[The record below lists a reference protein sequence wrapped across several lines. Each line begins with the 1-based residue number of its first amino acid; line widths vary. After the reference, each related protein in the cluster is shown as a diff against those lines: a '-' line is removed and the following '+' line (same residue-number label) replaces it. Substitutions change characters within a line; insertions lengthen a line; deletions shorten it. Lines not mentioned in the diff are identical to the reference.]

1 MSGRTGVLSPRGAAH
16 GGLADLAEPTVAMTD
31 QRLDRRRRLRRM
43 LRLARRGGAW
53 LCVGLLVVALGG
65 ALASGGRWLLT
76 APRFAVE
83 RVEVAG
89 QSQLSVDQVVAAS
102 GLAPGQNL
110 FQLDARRA
118 VAGVEALPMVRR
130 AELVRA
136 FPNRA
141 TLLVEERQPFVLVHA
156 GGPHRPAEAL
166 DRPAGGFYWPAGGF
180 YWVDEQGAPLGP
192 ETRAVALDAPL
203 VAAAGV
209 SAAGADDVAA
219 AGRTPSERVAA
230 GVALIRTL
238 MRAQSSLLR
247 EISEV
252 DVSRPEGLVLY
263 MVDGVEVRLGR
274 EDWDDRLGRLG
285 GVLAQ
290 LRASGQRATSIDLRF
305 RDQVV
310 LRTAAR

>member
-1 MSGRTGVLSPRGAAH
+1 MSGRTGVLSPRGAAR
-16 GGLADLAEPTVAMTD
+16 GGLADLAEPTVAMAD
-31 QRLDRRRRLRRM
+31 QRLDRRRRRRRM
-43 LRLARRGGAW
+43 LRLARRAGAW

-65 ALASGGRWLLT
+65 ALASGALWLLT

-89 QSQLSVDQVVAAS
+89 QSQLSADEVVAAS
-102 GLAPGQNL
+102 GLGPGQNL
-110 FQLDARRA
+110 FRLDARRA
-118 VAGVEALPMVRR
+118 VVGVEALPRVRR

-136 FPNRA
+136 FPNRV

-156 GGPHRPAEAL
+156 GTLHWPAEAL
-166 DRPAGGFYWPAGGF
+166 
-180 YWVDEQGAPLGP
+180 YWVDEQGVPLGP

-203 VAAAGV
+203 V
-209 SAAGADDVAA
+209 SAVGADDVAA
-219 AGRTPSERVAA
+219 AGRTPSGRVAA
-230 GVALIRTL
+230 GVALVRTL

-252 DVSRPEGLVLY
+252 DVSRPEGPVLY
-263 MVDGVEVRLGR
+263 MLDGVEVRLGS
-274 EDWDDRLGRLG
+274 EDWDERLGRLG

-310 LRTAAR
+310 LRTAAK

>member
-1 MSGRTGVLSPRGAAH
+1 MSGRSGVLSPRGAAH
-16 GGLADLAEPTVAMTD
+16 GGLADLAEPTVAMAD
-31 QRLDRRRRLRRM
+31 QRLDRRRRRRRM
-43 LRLARRGGAW
+43 VRLARRGGAW

-141 TLLVEERQPFVLVHA
+141 TLRVEERQPFVLVHA
-156 GGPHRPAEAL
+156 GGLH
-166 DRPAGGFYWPAGGF
+166 RPAGGFDWPAGGF
-180 YWVDEQGAPLGP
+180 YWVDEQGVPLGP

-203 VAAAGV
+203 V
-209 SAAGADDVAA
+209 SAAGAADVAA
-219 AGRTPSERVAA
+219 AGRPPSEHVAA

-238 MRAQSSLLR
+238 MRAQSSLLK

-263 MVDGVEVRLGR
+263 MLDGVEVRLGR

-290 LRASGQRATSIDLRF
+290 IRAAGQRATSIDLRF

>member
-1 MSGRTGVLSPRGAAH
+1 MSGRTGVLSPRGAAR
-16 GGLADLAEPTVAMTD
+16 GGLADLAEPTVAMAD
-31 QRLDRRRRLRRM
+31 QRLDRRRRRRRM
-43 LRLARRGGAW
+43 LRLARRAGAW

-65 ALASGGRWLLT
+65 ALASGARWLLT
-76 APRFAVE
+76 AARFAVE

-89 QSQLSVDQVVAAS
+89 QSELSADEVVAAS
-102 GLAPGQNL
+102 GLGPGQNL
-110 FQLDARRA
+110 FRLDARRA
-118 VAGVEALPMVRR
+118 VAGVEALPRVRR

-136 FPNRA
+136 FPNRV

-156 GGPHRPAEAL
+156 GTLHGPAESL
-166 DRPAGGFYWPAGGF
+166 
-180 YWVDEQGAPLGP
+180 YWVDEQGVPLGP

-203 VAAAGV
+203 V
-209 SAAGADDVAA
+209 SAVGADDVAA
-219 AGRTPSERVAA
+219 AGRTPSGRVAA
-230 GVALIRTL
+230 GVALLRML

-252 DVSRPEGLVLY
+252 DVSRPEGPVLY
-263 MVDGVEVRLGR
+263 MLDGVEVRLGS
-274 EDWDDRLGRLG
+274 EDWDERLGRLG

-310 LRTAAR
+310 LRTAAK

>member
-1 MSGRTGVLSPRGAAH
+1 MSGRTGVLSPRGTAH
-16 GGLADLAEPTVAMTD
+16 GGLADLAEPTVAMAD
-31 QRLDRRRRLRRM
+31 QRLDRRRRHRRM
-43 LRLARRGGAW
+43 LWLARRGGAW
-53 LCVGLLVVALGG
+53 LCVGLLVVGLGG

-76 APRFAVE
+76 APRFGVE

-110 FQLDARRA
+110 FRLDARRA

-136 FPNRA
+136 FPNRV

-156 GGPHRPAEAL
+156 GGLH
-166 DRPAGGFYWPAGGF
+166 WPAGGF
-180 YWVDEQGAPLGP
+180 YWVDEQGVPLGP
-192 ETRAVALDAPL
+192 ETRAVALEAPL
-203 VAAAGV
+203 V

-219 AGRTPSERVAA
+219 AGRTSSERVAA

-238 MRAQSSLLR
+238 MRAQSPLLR

-252 DVSRPEGLVLY
+252 DVSRPEGPVLY
-263 MVDGVEVRLGR
+263 MLDGVEVRLGR

>member
-1 MSGRTGVLSPRGAAH
+1 MSGHTGVLSPRGVPH
-16 GGLADLAEPTVAMTD
+16 GGLGDLAEPTAAMAG
-31 QRLDRRRRLRRM
+31 QRLDRRRRRRRVLRRV
-43 LRLARRGGAW
+43 RRIGGW
-53 LCVGLLVVALGG
+53 LCVGVVLAALSGP
-65 ALASGGRWLLT
+65 LASGAASFLQT
-76 APRFAVE
+76 SRFAIE

-89 QSQLSVDQVVAAS
+89 QSRLSADEVVRAS

-110 FQLDARRA
+110 WSLDARRA
-118 VAGVEALPMVRR
+118 VAGVEALPLVRR
-130 AELVRA
+130 AEVVRA
-136 FPNRA
+136 FPNHV
-141 TLLVEERQPFVLVHA
+141 TLFVEERQPFTLVNA
-156 GGPHRPAEAL
+156 GGLH
-166 DRPAGGFYWPAGGF
+166 
-180 YWVDEQGAPLGP
+180 WVDEQGVPLGP

-203 VAAAGV
+203 V

-219 AGRTPSERVAA
+219 AGRTSSERVAA

-238 MRAQSSLLR
+238 MRAQSSLLS

-252 DVSRPEGLVLY
+252 DVSRPEGPVLY
-263 MVDGVEVRLGR
+263 MLDGVEVRLGR

>member
-16 GGLADLAEPTVAMTD
+16 GGLADLAEPTVAMAD
-31 QRLDRRRRLRRM
+31 QRLDRRRRRRRA

-110 FQLDARRA
+110 FRLDARRA

-136 FPNRA
+136 FPNRV

-156 GGPHRPAEAL
+156 GTLHGT
-166 DRPAGGFYWPAGGF
+166 AGGF
-180 YWVDEQGAPLGP
+180 YWVDEQGVPLGP

-203 VAAAGV
+203 V

-230 GVALIRTL
+230 GVALVRTL
-238 MRAQSSLLR
+238 MRAQSPLLR

-252 DVSRPEGLVLY
+252 DVSRPEGPVLY
-263 MVDGVEVRLGR
+263 MLDGVEVRLGR

>member
-31 QRLDRRRRLRRM
+31 QRLDRRKRRRRM
-43 LRLARRGGAW
+43 LRLARRSGAW

-89 QSQLSVDQVVAAS
+89 QSHLSVNEVVAAS

-110 FQLDARRA
+110 FRLDARRA
-118 VAGVEALPMVRR
+118 VADVEALPMVRR

-136 FPNRA
+136 FPNRV

-156 GGPHRPAEAL
+156 GGLH
-166 DRPAGGFYWPAGGF
+166 RPAGGFYWM
-180 YWVDEQGAPLGP
+180 DEQGVPLGP

-203 VAAAGV
+203 V
-209 SAAGADDVAA
+209 SAAGPDDIAA
-219 AGRTPSERVAA
+219 AGRTPSERVAG

-263 MVDGVEVRLGR
+263 MLDGVEVRLGR
-274 EDWDDRLGRLG
+274 EDWDDRLGRLD

>member
-1 MSGRTGVLSPRGAAH
+1 MSGRTGVLSPRGAAR
-16 GGLADLAEPTVAMTD
+16 GGLADLAEPTVAMAD
-31 QRLDRRRRLRRM
+31 QRLDRRRRRRRRM
-43 LRLARRGGAW
+43 LRLARRAGAW

-65 ALASGGRWLLT
+65 ALASGGRWFLT

-89 QSQLSVDQVVAAS
+89 QSHLSADEVVAAS
-102 GLAPGQNL
+102 GLGPGQNL
-110 FQLDARRA
+110 FRLDARRA
-118 VAGVEALPMVRR
+118 VAGVEALPLVRR

-136 FPNRA
+136 FPNRV

-156 GGPHRPAEAL
+156 GGLHRPAEV
-166 DRPAGGFYWPAGGF
+166 F
-180 YWVDEQGAPLGP
+180 YWVDEQGMPLGP

-203 VAAAGV
+203 VSAVGAG
-209 SAAGADDVAA
+209 DVAV
-219 AGRTPSERVAA
+219 AGRMPSRSVAA

-252 DVSRPEGLVLY
+252 DVSRPEGPVLY
-263 MVDGVEVRLGR
+263 MLDGVEVRLGS
-274 EDWDDRLGRLG
+274 EDWAERLGRLG

-290 LRASGQRATSIDLRF
+290 LRASSQRATSIDLRF

-310 LRTAAR
+310 LRIAAK

>member
-16 GGLADLAEPTVAMTD
+16 GGLADLAEPTVAMAD
-31 QRLDRRRRLRRM
+31 QRLDRRRRRRRM

-53 LCVGLLVVALGG
+53 LCVGLPVVALSG

-102 GLAPGQNL
+102 GLSPGQNL
-110 FQLDARRA
+110 FRLDARRA

-136 FPNRA
+136 FPNRV

-156 GGPHRPAEAL
+156 GGLHWPAEAL
-166 DRPAGGFYWPAGGF
+166 HWPAGGF
-180 YWVDEQGAPLGP
+180 YWVDEQGVPLGP
-192 ETRAVALDAPL
+192 ETRAVALEAPL
-203 VAAAGV
+203 V
-209 SAAGADDVAA
+209 SAADSDDVAA

-252 DVSRPEGLVLY
+252 DVSRPEGPVLY
-263 MVDGVEVRLGR
+263 MLDGVEVRLGR

>member
-1 MSGRTGVLSPRGAAH
+1 MSGRTGVLSPRGLRH
-16 GGLADLAEPTVAMTD
+16 GGLADLAEPTVAMAD
-31 QRLDRRRRLRRM
+31 QRLDRRRRRRRM

-53 LCVGLLVVALGG
+53 LCVGLLGVVLGG

-83 RVEVAG
+83 RVEVTG
-89 QSQLSVDQVVAAS
+89 QSQLSVDQVVTAS
-102 GLAPGQNL
+102 GLSPGQNL

-130 AELVRA
+130 AELVRV
-136 FPNRA
+136 FPNRV
-141 TLLVEERQPFVLVHA
+141 TLLVDERQPFVLVHA
-156 GGPHRPAEAL
+156 GGLH
-166 DRPAGGFYWPAGGF
+166 RPAGGFDWPAGGFDWPAGGF
-180 YWVDEQGAPLGP
+180 YWVDEQGVPLGP
-192 ETRAVALDAPL
+192 ETRAVALEAPL
-203 VAAAGV
+203 V

-230 GVALIRTL
+230 GVALIRAL
-238 MRAQSSLLR
+238 MRTRSPLLR

-252 DVSRPEGLVLY
+252 DVSRPEGPVLY
-263 MVDGVEVRLGR
+263 MLDGVEVRLGT

-310 LRTAAR
+310 LRTSAR

>member
-1 MSGRTGVLSPRGAAH
+1 MSGHSGVLTPRGAAR
-16 GGLADLAEPTVAMTD
+16 GGLADLAEPTVAMAG
-31 QRLDRRRRLRRM
+31 QRLDRRRRRRRA
-43 LRLARRGGAW
+43 LRLVRRLGGW
-53 LCVGLLVVALGG
+53 TCVALLVVALGG
-65 ALASGGRWLLT
+65 ALAVGGRWLLT
-76 APRFAVE
+76 ARPFAIE

-89 QSQLSVDQVVAAS
+89 QSLLSADEVIAAS

-110 FQLDARRA
+110 FRIDARRV
-118 VAGVEALPMVRR
+118 VAGVEALPRVRR

-136 FPNRA
+136 FPNGV
-141 TLLVEERQPFVLVHA
+141 TLLVEERQPFALVHSEGLPSA
-156 GGPHRPAEAL
+156 GGL
-166 DRPAGGFYWPAGGF
+166 Q
-180 YWVDEQGAPLGP
+180 WVDEQGVPLGP
-192 ETRAVALDAPL
+192 EMRAITLDAPL
-203 VAAAGV
+203 VSGV
-209 SAAGADDVAA
+209 RADEVAA
-219 AGRTPSERVAA
+219 AGRTPSERVAS

-238 MRAQSSLLR
+238 LRLQSPLLR

-252 DVSRPEGLVLY
+252 DVSRAEGPVLY
-263 MVDGVEVRLGR
+263 MLDGVEVRLGR

>member
-1 MSGRTGVLSPRGAAH
+1 MSGRTGVLSPRGTAR
-16 GGLADLAEPTVAMTD
+16 GGLADLAEATVAMAD
-31 QRLDRRRRLRRM
+31 QRLGRRSRRRRM
-43 LRLARRGGAW
+43 IRLVRRGGASF
-53 LCVGLLVVALGG
+53 CVGLLVVALGG

-102 GLAPGQNL
+102 GLSPGQNL
-110 FQLDARRA
+110 FRLDARRA

-130 AELVRA
+130 AVLVRD
-136 FPNRA
+136 FPNRV

-156 GGPHRPAEAL
+156 RGLH
-166 DRPAGGFYWPAGGF
+166 RPAGGFYWPAGGF

-192 ETRAVALDAPL
+192 ETRAVALDVPL
-203 VAAAGV
+203 V
-209 SAAGADDVAA
+209 SAAGGDDVA
-219 AGRTPSERVAA
+219 GSGWTSPERVAV

-238 MRAQSSLLR
+238 MRAQSPLLR

-252 DVSRPEGLVLY
+252 DVSRPEGPVLY
-263 MVDGVEVRLGR
+263 MLDGVEVRLGR
-274 EDWDDRLGRLG
+274 EDWDGRLERLG

-290 LRASGQRATSIDLRF
+290 LRVSGQEAMSIDLRF

>member
-1 MSGRTGVLSPRGAAH
+1 MSGRSGVLTPRGAAH
-16 GGLADLAEPTVAMTD
+16 GGLADLAEPTVAMAD
-31 QRLDRRRRLRRM
+31 QRLDRRRRRRRM
-43 LRLARRGGAW
+43 VRVARRGGAW
-53 LCVGLLVVALGG
+53 LCVGLLIVALGG

-89 QSQLSVDQVVAAS
+89 QIQLTADQVIAAS
-102 GLAPGQNL
+102 GLSPGQNL
-110 FQLDARRA
+110 FRLDARRA

-130 AELVRA
+130 AEMVRA
-136 FPNRA
+136 IPNRV

-156 GGPHRPAEAL
+156 GGLH
-166 DRPAGGFYWPAGGF
+166 RPAGGSHWSEGGF
-180 YWVDEQGAPLGP
+180 HWVDEQGMPLGP
-192 ETRAVALDAPL
+192 ETRAVVLAAPL
-203 VAAAGV
+203 V
-209 SAAGADDVAA
+209 SAAGVGDVAA

-230 GVALIRTL
+230 GVALVRTL
-238 MRAQSSLLR
+238 MRAQNPLLT

-263 MVDGVEVRLGR
+263 MLDGVEVRLGS

>member
-1 MSGRTGVLSPRGAAH
+1 MSGSTGVLSPRGAAH
-16 GGLADLAEPTVAMTD
+16 GGLADLAEPTVAMAD
-31 QRLDRRRRLRRM
+31 QRLGRRRRRRRM

-53 LCVGLLVVALGG
+53 LCVGLLVVALGA

-102 GLAPGQNL
+102 GLSAGQNL
-110 FQLDARRA
+110 FRLDARRA
-118 VAGVEALPMVRR
+118 VAGVEALPIVRR

-136 FPNRA
+136 FPNRV

-156 GGPHRPAEAL
+156 WGLHR
-166 DRPAGGFYWPAGGF
+166 PAGGF
-180 YWVDEQGAPLGP
+180 YWVDEQGVPLGP
-192 ETRAVALDAPL
+192 ETRAVALDVPL
-203 VAAAGV
+203 V

-219 AGRTPSERVAA
+219 AGRTPSEGVAA

-238 MRAQSSLLR
+238 MRAQSSLLK

-252 DVSRPEGLVLY
+252 DVSRPEGLVLH
-263 MVDGVEVRLGR
+263 MLDGVEVRLGR